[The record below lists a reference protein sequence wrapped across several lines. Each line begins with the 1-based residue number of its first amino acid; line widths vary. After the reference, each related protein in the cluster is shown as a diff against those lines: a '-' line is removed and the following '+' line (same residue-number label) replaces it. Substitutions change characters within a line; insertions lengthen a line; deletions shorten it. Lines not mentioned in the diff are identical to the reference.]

1 MQPTKAAQILK
12 ADRQFKGGAAVARTH
27 QARKHVRYLG
37 IEVDETLRISEQI
50 EL

>member
-1 MQPTKAAQILK
+1 MQPTKAAQISKQTGNLK
-12 ADRQFKGGAAVARTH
+12 AVQLLRTH

-37 IEVDETLRISEQI
+37 IEVDETLLISEQI

>member
-12 ADRQFKGGAAVARTH
+12 ADRQFKSGAAV
-27 QARKHVRYLG
+27 YLG